1 MNNIIKGIIFHVT
14 MFLTGL
20 FLCMNFNNFLMFF
33 ICFLI
38 ISGLIYINYVIY
50 KKSKHSDFL
59 KYSGFGLF
67 DNIKE

>member
-1 MNNIIKGIIFHVT
+1 MNVVKGIIFHVT
-14 MFLTGL
+14 VFLTCL
-20 FLCMNFNNFLMFF
+20 FLCMNFDSFLMFF
-33 ICFLI
+33 IGFLI
-38 ISGLIYINYVIY
+38 VGGMIGINYLIY